1 MSELVGRMQDNF
13 KKTSSDLFL
22 FALKFLSGGVLGLT
36 FALIMQEVLGK
47 AEDENL
53 LAFFFVIIVTTGA
66 FIRISKSWGLTATLI
81 VNLVLVLIGMI
92 LRMYI
97 MVAPGL

>member
-1 MSELVGRMQDNF
+1 MSEMVGRMQDNL
-13 KKTSSDLFL
+13 KKTSGDLFL
-22 FALKFLSGGVLGLT
+22 FCLKFLSGGVLGLT
-36 FALIMQEVLGK
+36 FALVMQEALGK

-53 LAFFFVIIVTTGA
+53 LGFFFVIIVTTGA
-66 FIRISKSWGLTATLI
+66 FLRISKAWGLTATLI
-81 VNLVLVLIGMI
+81 VNLVLILIGMI